1 MILRKTQSL
10 IVDDL
15 KLDPE
20 AEKQQGAEP
29 DDDGDICT
37 PKSEPP
43 TDDDKP
49 PIKSARRRVCG
60 ELAQLDDVRSVTRN
74 IARVYAESKSNPTA

>member
-1 MILRKTQSL
+1 MILHKTQSL

-15 KLDPE
+15 KFDTE

-29 DDDGDICT
+29 DDNGDICT

-49 PIKSARRRVCG
+49 
-60 ELAQLDDVRSVTRN
+60 LD
-74 IARVYAESKSNPTA
+74 

>member
-1 MILRKTQSL
+1 MYAEVRIIDRWNGSLGLSVSLAETKGRPEVILHKTQSL

-15 KLDPE
+15 KLDTE

-29 DDDGDICT
+29 DDDGDLCT

-49 PIKSARRRVCG
+49 
-60 ELAQLDDVRSVTRN
+60 LD
-74 IARVYAESKSNPTA
+74 